1 MGGAAHIPVMPA
13 EVVDALAPR
22 PGETYADATAGRGG
36 HAALVAARLGPMGT
50 VVLNDLD
57 EGNLRAAEQAVRAV
71 AEAPRVVA
79 LRGNF
84 ADLPRRMAEGGHSAD
99 MVLADLGFASGQV
112 EDAARGFSFQRDG
125 PLDMRLDPGGP
136 ITAAELL
143 ASMGEEEIAEM
154 LRDLGEERHARR
166 IAQKIVRERERSPIT
181 TTSRLAAVVR
191 AAVPF
196 SPSQS
201 IDPATR
207 SFQALRIA
215 VNDEL
220 GSLSA
225 LLEGVARAAAQ
236 AASRRDGA
244 QQSWLRPG
252 ARVGVISFHSLEDRP
267 VKRMFGDLIERG
279 LAAPALG
286 GARRAK
292 PVTASDDEQ
301 RANPRSRSARLRAVR
316 LASPT
321 PG

>member
-13 EVVDALAPR
+13 EVLEALAPR

-36 HAALVAARLGPMGT
+36 HAALMAARLGPTGT

-57 EGNLRAAEQAVRAV
+57 AGNLEAAEEAVRVV
-71 AEAPRVVA
+71 ADPPRVVA

-84 ADLPRRMAEGGHSAD
+84 ADLPRRMAERGISAD

-112 EDAARGFSFQRDG
+112 EDAARGFSFQREG

-136 ITAAELL
+136 ITAADLL
-143 ASMGEEEIAEM
+143 ASMGAEEIEEM
-154 LRDLGEERHARR
+154 LRELGEERHAGR
-166 IAQKIVRERERSPIT
+166 IAQKIVREREQSPIT
-181 TTSRLAAVVR
+181 TTSRFAAIVR

-196 SPSQS
+196 SPSRS

-220 GSLSA
+220 GSLSM
-225 LLEGVARAAAQ
+225 LLEGVERAAAQ
-236 AASRRDGA
+236 SASRATGA
-244 QQSWLRPG
+244 RPSWLRPG

-267 VKRMFGDLIERG
+267 VKRMFGDLVTRG
-279 LAAPALG
+279 LAAPAIG
-286 GARRAK
+286 GGRQAK

-316 LASPT
+316 LAGPA